1 MTLAESATVAA
12 IGGAAV
18 SPPVP
23 AGTGDPAPAPAPPA
37 GDTDRPAVATAAT
50 AAVADA
56 SAAPPAPRHASR
68 PIPAPAEGLEEAAG
82 GRRVRTPLLALVAL
96 VALALVVLAVGAWLL
111 VPAATIAVTPKR
123 EPISVNLSVSADPAA
138 TSIDPSTA
146 TIPAVTVDIPVQ
158 VSQTFTT
165 TGVHVE
171 QTTATGSV
179 TFTNYDPTSS
189 NTISSGSIVSTEG
202 GIRFRT
208 LASVTVPKASFTPP
222 STTVPSSR
230 SVGIEAVRPGTSG
243 NVPANAI
250 RVVPAGESPLFLQ
263 VSNPQPTSG
272 GSRTETPVVTT
283 TEVAKAVAE
292 LQAKVETQFHAA
304 VAAGEGAPE
313 GSTVFPETAV
323 LGASTPAPDPKT
335 LVGQA
340 VSSYDLSLSA
350 SGSVIAVD
358 PTPVRQIAEQ
368 QLMTK
373 VGADHRLVDGST
385 QVEVGDGTVGEDGS
399 VSFPAHAT
407 ADRVLVVDAT
417 QLRALVKGKTRAEA
431 LAALAPFGSATVSL
445 WPDWVT
451 TVTAIDGRLA
461 LTVDQ
466 SGNAGQPGA
475 SGSPTGSLR
484 PAATS
489 TNRPSGS
496 VRPSPSA
503 RPGDPGTPA
512 ASGDAGSGAP

>member
-1 MTLAESATVAA
+1 
-12 IGGAAV
+12 
-18 SPPVP
+18 
-23 AGTGDPAPAPAPPA
+23 
-37 GDTDRPAVATAAT
+37 
-50 AAVADA
+50 
-56 SAAPPAPRHASR
+56 
-68 PIPAPAEGLEEAAG
+68 
-82 GRRVRTPLLALVAL
+82 
-96 VALALVVLAVGAWLL
+96 
-111 VPAATIAVTPKR
+111 
-123 EPISVNLSVSADPAA
+123 
-138 TSIDPSTA
+138 
-146 TIPAVTVDIPVQ
+146 
-158 VSQTFTT
+158 
-165 TGVHVE
+165 
-171 QTTATGSV
+171 
-179 TFTNYDPTSS
+179 
-189 NTISSGSIVSTEG
+189 
-202 GIRFRT
+202 
-208 LASVTVPKASFTPP
+208 
-222 STTVPSSR
+222 
-230 SVGIEAVRPGTSG
+230 
-243 NVPANAI
+243 
-250 RVVPAGESPLFLQ
+250 
-263 VSNPQPTSG
+263 
-272 GSRTETPVVTT
+272 
-283 TEVAKAVAE
+283 
-292 LQAKVETQFHAA
+292 
-304 VAAGEGAPE
+304 
-313 GSTVFPETAV
+313 
-323 LGASTPAPDPKT
+323 
-335 LVGQA
+335 
-340 VSSYDLSLSA
+340 
-350 SGSVIAVD
+350 VIAVD